1 MLLLLDNQHQL
12 LQTVMNRLG
21 KTRQIKV
28 VKLEL
33 KKSLNDI
40 IENSLKN
47 KSGEMF
53 KTDVWHWPTK
63 NFFRHVM

>member
-21 KTRQIKV
+21 KTQQIEV

-33 KKSLNDI
+33 KKSLNNI

-47 KSGEMF
+47 KSGEIF
-53 KTDVWHWPTK
+53 KTDVWH
-63 NFFRHVM
+63 